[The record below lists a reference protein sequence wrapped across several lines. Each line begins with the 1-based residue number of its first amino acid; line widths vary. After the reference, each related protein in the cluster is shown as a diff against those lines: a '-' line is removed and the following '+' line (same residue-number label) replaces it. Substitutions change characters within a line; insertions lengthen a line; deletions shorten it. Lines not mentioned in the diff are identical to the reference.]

1 MAWNEFDPLG
11 KCGHL
16 SCKASLAPAEFDP
29 ALCCAHVW
37 VRLHNT
43 PKGEWDCQH
52 CGANCTRGADG
63 KIETYERPFPEP
75 YAFRA
80 RRVG

>member
-16 SCKASLAPAEFDP
+16 SCKARLAPAEFDP
-29 ALCCAHVW
+29 ALCC
-37 VRLHNT
+37 LHDWCRVSGRDGYT
-43 PKGEWDCQH
+43 CRICE
-52 CGANCTRGADG
+52 ARCTRGADG